1 MLRGRSDR
9 GAPGRRTV
17 DRYPGPVNHG
27 TPRAPLAPAR
37 SGVPAHGRVPKYY
50 LVKAELEELIDEL
63 GPDGRLPTEADL
75 AERYGV
81 ARATVRQALRD
92 LLIEG
97 RLRRRGR
104 GTVVA
109 GAKIEQPLSLA
120 SYTEGVT
127 RQGLRP
133 GRTLIALDRQP
144 ADPATADRLAVPA
157 GEPLWHL
164 ERVLHADE
172 ERVGLESTYL
182 PVARV
187 PQLATEFDPAGS
199 LYGHLRERG
208 VRLAGAEERIET
220 VLATP
225 REALLIG
232 TPPALPMLLLHRRSR
247 DAAGRPLELVRT
259 LYRGDRFSFT
269 LDLTAPTTD

>member
-1 MLRGRSDR
+1 M
-9 GAPGRRTV
+9 
-17 DRYPGPVNHG
+17 NHG
-27 TPRAPLAPAR
+27 SAHRPVAPAR
-37 SGVPAHGRVPKYY
+37 SGVPEHGRVPKYF
-50 LVKAELEELIDEL
+50 LVKARVEELLGEL
-63 GPDGRLPTEADL
+63 GPGGRLPTEADL

-92 LLIEG
+92 LLVEG
-97 RLRRRGR
+97 RLRRQGR

-133 GRTLIALDRQP
+133 GRTLIALDRLP
-144 ADPATADRLAVPA
+144 ADPATAERLAVPP

-164 ERVLHADE
+164 ERVLRADE

-182 PVARV
+182 PVARL
-187 PQLATEFDPAGS
+187 PHLERDFDPSGS
-199 LYGHLRERG
+199 LYAHLAERG
-208 VRLAGAEERIET
+208 VRPAGAEERIET

-247 DAAGRPLELVRT
+247 DATGHPLELVRT

-269 LDLTAPTTD
+269 LDLTAPPRG

>member
-1 MLRGRSDR
+1 M
-9 GAPGRRTV
+9 
-17 DRYPGPVNHG
+17 NHG
-27 TPRAPLAPAR
+27 SPHRPVAPAR
-37 SGVPAHGRVPKYY
+37 SGVPEHGRVPKYF
-50 LVKAELEELIDEL
+50 LVKARVEELLGEL
-63 GPDGRLPTEADL
+63 GPGGRLPTEADL

-92 LLIEG
+92 LLVEG
-97 RLRRRGR
+97 RLRRQGR

-133 GRTLIALDRQP
+133 GRTLIALDRLP
-144 ADPATADRLAVPA
+144 ADPATAERLAVRP

-164 ERVLHADE
+164 ERVLRADE

-182 PVARV
+182 PVTRL
-187 PQLATEFDPAGS
+187 PHLERDFDPSGS
-199 LYGHLRERG
+199 LYAHLAEHG
-208 VRLAGAEERIET
+208 VHLAGAEERIET

-247 DAAGRPLELVRT
+247 DTAGHPLELVRT

-269 LDLTAPTTD
+269 LALTAPPGP

>member
-1 MLRGRSDR
+1 MND
-9 GAPGRRTV
+9 
-17 DRYPGPVNHG
+17 GPRH
-27 TPRAPLAPAR
+27 APLAPAR
-37 SGVPAHGRVPKYY
+37 SGVPEHGRVPKYY
-50 LVKAELEELIDEL
+50 LVKAQLEELLDAL
-63 GPDGRLPTEADL
+63 GPGGRLPTEAAL

-81 ARATVRQALRD
+81 ARATLRQALRD
-92 LLIEG
+92 LLVEG

-144 ADPATADRLAVPA
+144 ADSALAERLAVAP

-187 PQLATEFDPAGS
+187 PALDREFDPTGS
-199 LYGHLRERG
+199 LYAHLRAHG
-208 VRLAGAEERIET
+208 IRLAGAQERIET

-232 TPPALPMLLLHRRSR
+232 APPALPMLLLHRHSH
-247 DAAGRPLELVRT
+247 DGAGRPLEVVRT

-269 LDLTAPTTD
+269 LDLAAPTSD

>member
-1 MLRGRSDR
+1 M
-9 GAPGRRTV
+9 
-17 DRYPGPVNHG
+17 NHG
-27 TPRAPLAPAR
+27 TPRAHLAPAR
-37 SGVPAHGRVPKYY
+37 SGVPEHGRVPKYY
-50 LVKAELEELIDEL
+50 LVKAQLEDLITEL
-63 GPDGRLPTEADL
+63 GPGGRLPTEAEL
-75 AERYGV
+75 AERHGV
-81 ARATVRQALRD
+81 ARATLRQALRE
-92 LLIEG
+92 LLLEG

-109 GAKIEQPLSLA
+109 GPKIEQPLALA

-133 GRTLIALDRQP
+133 GRTLIALDRLP
-144 ADPATADRLAVPA
+144 ADAVLAERL
-157 GEPLWHL
+157 GIDQGRPLWHL
-164 ERVLHADE
+164 ERVLRADE
-172 ERVGLESTYL
+172 ERVGLESTYV

-187 PQLATEFDPAGS
+187 PDLERDFDPEGS
-199 LYGHLRERG
+199 FCGYLRERG
-208 VRLAGAEERIET
+208 VHLGGAEERIET

-247 DAAGRPLELVRT
+247 DAAGRPLEQVRT

-269 LDLTAPTTD
+269 LDLHAPTAE

>member
-1 MLRGRSDR
+1 MEQ
-9 GAPGRRTV
+9 RT
-17 DRYPGPVNHG
+17 
-27 TPRAPLAPAR
+27 ALAPAR
-37 SGVPAHGRVPKYY
+37 SGVPEHGRVPKYY
-50 LVKAELEELIDEL
+50 LVKARLEELLDEL
-63 GPDGRLPTEADL
+63 GPGGRLPTETAL

-81 ARATVRQALRD
+81 ARATLRQALRD
-92 LLIEG
+92 LTLEG

-144 ADPATADRLAVPA
+144 ADPVLAARLDVAP

-172 ERVGLESTYL
+172 ERVGLESSYL

-187 PQLATEFDPAGS
+187 PGLATEFDPAGS
-199 LYGHLRERG
+199 LYAHLLTRG
-208 VRLAGAEERIET
+208 IRLAGAQERIET

-232 TPPALPMLLLHRRSR
+232 TPPALPMLLLHRHSH
-247 DAAGRPLELVRT
+247 DHAGRPLELVRT

-269 LDLTAPTTD
+269 LDLGRPPATGT

>member
-1 MLRGRSDR
+1 M
-9 GAPGRRTV
+9 
-17 DRYPGPVNHG
+17 NHG
-27 TPRAPLAPAR
+27 THGTPLAPAR
-37 SGVPAHGRVPKYY
+37 SGVPEHGRVPKYY
-50 LVKAELEELIDEL
+50 LVKAQVEELLDAL
-63 GPDGRLPTEADL
+63 GPGGRLPTEAAL

-81 ARATVRQALRD
+81 ARATLRQALRD
-92 LLIEG
+92 LLLEG
-97 RLRRRGR
+97 RLRRQGR

-133 GRTLIALDRQP
+133 GRTLIALDRQSAEP
-144 ADPATADRLAVPA
+144 ALAERLAVAP
-157 GEPLWHL
+157 GEMLWHL
-164 ERVLHADE
+164 ERVLRADE

-187 PQLATEFDPAGS
+187 PDLDREFDPAGS
-199 LYGHLRERG
+199 LYAHLHARG
-208 VRLAGAEERIET
+208 LRLAGAEERIET

-247 DAAGRPLELVRT
+247 DDAGRPLELVRT

-269 LDLTAPTTD
+269 LDLAAPTTV

>member
-1 MLRGRSDR
+1 MD
-9 GAPGRRTV
+9 
-17 DRYPGPVNHG
+17 HG
-27 TPRAPLAPAR
+27 TSGALPAPVRA
-37 SGVPAHGRVPKYY
+37 GVPEHGRVPKYY
-50 LVKAELEELIDEL
+50 LVAARLEELLGEL
-63 GPDGRLPTEADL
+63 GPGGRLPTEADL
-75 AERYGV
+75 AARYGV

-92 LLIEG
+92 LLVAG

-144 ADPATADRLAVPA
+144 ADPANAERLAVPV

-182 PVARV
+182 PVARL
-187 PQLATEFDPAGS
+187 PELAAEFDPAGS

-247 DAAGRPLELVRT
+247 DADGRPLELVRT